1 MNELHPEKVF
11 PASSTPL
18 PLLAVCEHY
27 AGTERFIQK
36 ALDLKTQYGA
46 ALDVTCDL
54 EDGAEVGNLR
64 KQMEMIL
71 GVLTS
76 ERYREHSVGLRLPEP
91 GRGKWREELVRAQRT
106 LRHRLL
112 YVTLP
117 KLQGAR
123 AVSRILTH
131 IRKIERQCH
140 RRTELPVHVLIEHP
154 SALAEVRTI
163 ARLRGVQ
170 VLDFGIMD
178 FLASLGGLP
187 DIENMR
193 SPAQFEHPLL
203 VRAKTD
209 IVLASL
215 ERGVIPSH
223 NISLEL
229 KDEAIVREEAR
240 RARRSFGFR
249 RMWSIHPMQIKPIIE
264 EMSASAAELER
275 AATVLKAAFKLRWAP
290 IRHEDTLYDRAS
302 YRLLWEQLQQAKL
315 FGKAIDAELDAL
327 FFTGARN

>member
-1 MNELHPEKVF
+1 
-11 PASSTPL
+11 
-18 PLLAVCEHY
+18 
-27 AGTERFIQK
+27 
-36 ALDLKTQYGA
+36 
-46 ALDVTCDL
+46 
-54 EDGAEVGNLR
+54 
-64 KQMEMIL
+64 
-71 GVLTS
+71 
-76 ERYREHSVGLRLPEP
+76 
-91 GRGKWREELVRAQRT
+91 
-106 LRHRLL
+106 
-112 YVTLP
+112 
-117 KLQGAR
+117 
-123 AVSRILTH
+123 
-131 IRKIERQCH
+131 
-140 RRTELPVHVLIEHP
+140 
-154 SALAEVRTI
+154 
-163 ARLRGVQ
+163 
-170 VLDFGIMD
+170 MD

-209 IVLASL
+209 IVLAAL